1 MHQLVTPAGDAGVT
15 GSHQLG
21 GGMDD
26 TMSHPVGVGVPGGM
40 MMGQVMPAAGV
51 SAGLLDGSM
60 NGSGGSYK
68 RGLYAPGMV
77 YGSGECRYM
86 SSFCY

>member
-1 MHQLVTPAGDAGVT
+1 ML
-15 GSHQLG
+15 
-21 GGMDD
+21 
-26 TMSHPVGVGVPGGM
+26 
-40 MMGQVMPAAGV
+40 GQVMAAAGV

-77 YGSGECRYM
+77 YGSGEYCSM
-86 SSFCY
+86 SSFCFLLRNEGARGRIV

>member
-1 MHQLVTPAGDAGVT
+1 
-15 GSHQLG
+15 
-21 GGMDD
+21 
-26 TMSHPVGVGVPGGM
+26 M

-86 SSFCY
+86 SSSCYLT